1 MHHRTVVLS
10 YYGNCR
16 ILQNA
21 VPCFLCSVVA
31 FMTIT
36 AVEPISNEST
46 PFGIPVVHQDA
57 QVIVLDKPADVLSVP
72 GRGPE
77 RADCVSARVQ
87 GVWSD
92 ALIVHRLDMATSG
105 LLVMARGVS
114 VQRQLSMAFAQRQ
127 THKRYEAVVWG
138 HLPAPSAKGDTLNTA
153 ATDWGWIDQ
162 PLIVDWPN
170 RPRSMVCLANG
181 KPSQTRWRV
190 LGHEL
195 LNGHAPVTRVAL
207 EPITG
212 RSHQLRVHLQHIGHP
227 IVGDALYAPASA
239 QTAAPRLLLHACRLG
254 FHHPATGQWC
264 EWVSPAPF

>member
-1 MHHRTVVLS
+1 MSGV
-10 YYGNCR
+10 YGG
-16 ILQNA
+16 ISHNA

-31 FMTIT
+31 FMSIP
-36 AVEPISNEST
+36 AVEPLPNETT
-46 PFGIPVVHQDA
+46 PFGIAVVHQDA

-87 GVWSD
+87 RVWPD

-105 LLVMARGVS
+105 LLVMARGAS

-138 HLPAPSAKGDTLNTA
+138 HLSAPSVKLDRPNTTA
-153 ATDWGWIDQ
+153 TATATDDWEWIDQ

-170 RPRSMVCLANG
+170 RPRSMVCLTRG

-190 LGHEL
+190 LAHEVL
-195 LNGHAPVTRVAL
+195 HGHAPVTRVAL

-227 IVGDALYAPASA
+227 IVGDTLYAPTSA
-239 QTAAPRLLLHACRLG
+239 QVAAPRLLLHACRLG